1 MLVISNRTAKTSKL
15 FNQLMGMRH
24 GEALRCPL
32 RLALN
37 PERLRGK
44 RQKWRQE
51 REDTSL
57 LLRGSDLE
65 RAEQWLLKA
74 SGSKE
79 PRPTELQGDYIFA
92 SRKSSPQQQRLL
104 LGGLSSLLL
113 VMAGL
118 AGFAFIQF
126 RDQKRQAINSDIL
139 AQSLA
144 AESLLTSNWELDA
157 LIASVTLGEQIKENQ
172 RRLNEAIRMRAI
184 ATLRQVVYG
193 VRERNR
199 LHDHSNSVT
208 SVSFSPDGQT
218 IASASDDQTVKLWDH
233 QGNLLT
239 TLKGHSAG
247 VLSIS
252 FSPDGQT
259 IASASDDQTVK
270 LWDRQG
276 NLLTTLLGH
285 SSNVLSVSFSPDGQ
299 TLASASYDQTV
310 KLWDRQGNLLTTLP
324 VHNSGVWSVS
334 FSPDGQTLAS
344 ANNDHTIRLWDRQGN
359 LMKRHWFRAV
369 G

>member
-1 MLVISNRTAKTSKL
+1 MADIFISYSRRDKDFVQILHRALLQSHYDTWVDWQDIAPTAEWWNEIKSGIEAAHTCIFVISPDSVASKYCIAEVEHAAL
-15 FNQLMGMRH
+15 HHKRIIPIVRHDFPRGDLPEELTQLQWLYFREH
-24 GEALRCPL
+24 DAFDPAFESLIEAINTDLEHKKL
-32 RLALN
+32 HTRLEVKAI
-37 PERLRGK
+37 E
-44 RQKWRQE
+44 WRQE

-92 SRKSSPQQQRLL
+92 SRKSSTQQQRLL

-144 AESLLTSNWELDA
+144 AESLLTSNRELDA
-157 LIASVTLGEQIKENQ
+157 LIASVTLGEQIEENQ

-199 LHDHSNSVT
+199 LHDHSNSV
-208 SVSFSPDGQT
+208 
-218 IASASDDQTVKLWDH
+218 
-233 QGNLLT
+233 
-239 TLKGHSAG
+239 
-247 VLSIS
+247 LSIS

-259 IASASDDQTVK
+259 IASASDDQ
-270 LWDRQG
+270 R
-276 NLLTTLLGH
+276 
-285 SSNVLSVSFSPDGQ
+285 S
-299 TLASASYDQTV
+299 
-310 KLWDRQGNLLTTLP
+310 
-324 VHNSGVWSVS
+324 NSG
-334 FSPDGQTLAS
+334 T
-344 ANNDHTIRLWDRQGN
+344 T
-359 LMKRHWFRAV
+359 RATS
-369 G
+369 